1 MRYAILFVMLVG
13 LSSSSSLAQDSV
25 TITSDPNDLS
35 RPISTLLGQL
45 RQRDKIAVT
54 YEDPRYSNSSEI
66 QDVTSEVARNVS
78 EVQKKYGPRT
88 LVPKGKAF
96 NFVYTPQD
104 LRTLKGAEDTIARML
119 QEYGTL
125 GGSTFAVVRDGVRLH
140 VLPKMVWDATGQRV
154 KQDSI
159 LETVISVPSAR
170 RDGGELLQA
179 ICDQIQKQTN
189 YEIGV
194 GPSVPGNNLARYHT
208 TEGIENQT
216 ARAALQHLL
225 DSATLAGSFVWDLY
239 YGPDVKYY
247 GLNFSYL
254 GPAGQGA
261 K

>member
-45 RQRDKIAVT
+45 RQREKIAVT

-159 LETVISVPSAR
+159 LETVISLPSAR

-179 ICDQIQKQTN
+179 ICGGELIK
-189 YEIGV
+189 
-194 GPSVPGNNLARYHT
+194 
-208 TEGIENQT
+208 
-216 ARAALQHLL
+216 
-225 DSATLAGSFVWDLY
+225 
-239 YGPDVKYY
+239 
-247 GLNFSYL
+247 
-254 GPAGQGA
+254 
-261 K
+261 